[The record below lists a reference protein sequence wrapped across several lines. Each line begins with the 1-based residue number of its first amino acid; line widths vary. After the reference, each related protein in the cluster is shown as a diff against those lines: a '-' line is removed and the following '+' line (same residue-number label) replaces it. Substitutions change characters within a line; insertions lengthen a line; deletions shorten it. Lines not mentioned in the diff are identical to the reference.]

1 MSDHPHARGENTNAT
16 QSCTLTSG
24 PSPRTW
30 GEPWPGIPSRPPSR
44 TIPTHVGRTA
54 EIFSQ
59 PDRASDHPHA
69 RGENMARFGNRSALP
84 GPSPRTWGERRDSR
98 SRWSRNSDH
107 PHARGENPL
116 IMASAAVN
124 CGPSP
129 RTWGEHGQIW
139 EQVCAC
145 IFASPLI
152 SGVKQSLEL
161 AVSGGGGRSALRP
174 GGNSRACRVDR
185 PPALFSH
192 AEENPRPY
200 EPAYSSSTGD
210 GTGSGGPDRKLNSRR
225 VL

>member
-1 MSDHPHARGENTNAT
+1 MPVDARQLAKRRASALRQPAEE
-16 QSCTLTSG
+16 
-24 PSPRTW
+24 PRTAKS
-30 GEPWPGIPSRPPSR
+30 E
-44 TIPTHVGRTA
+44 
-54 EIFSQ
+54 
-59 PDRASDHPHA
+59 
-69 RGENMARFGNRSALP
+69 
-84 GPSPRTWGERRDSR
+84 
-98 SRWSRNSDH
+98 
-107 PHARGENPL
+107 
-116 IMASAAVN
+116 
-124 CGPSP
+124 
-129 RTWGEHGQIW
+129 
-139 EQVCAC
+139 VCAC

-200 EPAYSSSTGD
+200 EPAYSSSTGE

>member
-1 MSDHPHARGENTNAT
+1 MGFAP
-16 QSCTLTSG
+16 
-24 PSPRTW
+24 
-30 GEPWPGIPSRPPSR
+30 
-44 TIPTHVGRTA
+44 V
-54 EIFSQ
+54 
-59 PDRASDHPHA
+59 
-69 RGENMARFGNRSALP
+69 P
-84 GPSPRTWGERRDSR
+84 GPRSLAPSAHLPPGPNSESPTPVFPAGVHLLYMRMPDEEPH
-98 SRWSRNSDH
+98 RN
-107 PHARGENPL
+107 AKCAYL
-116 IMASAAVN
+116 
-124 CGPSP
+124 
-129 RTWGEHGQIW
+129 
-139 EQVCAC
+139 CAC

-200 EPAYSSSTGD
+200 EPAYSSSTGE

>member
-1 MSDHPHARGENTNAT
+1 MDASHT
-16 QSCTLTSG
+16 
-24 PSPRTW
+24 
-30 GEPWPGIPSRPPSR
+30 
-44 TIPTHVGRTA
+44 GRKAA
-54 EIFSQ
+54 E
-59 PDRASDHPHA
+59 
-69 RGENMARFGNRSALP
+69 
-84 GPSPRTWGERRDSR
+84 ERKVRV
-98 SRWSRNSDH
+98 
-107 PHARGENPL
+107 PL
-116 IMASAAVN
+116 RLYLCLYLCFA
-124 CGPSP
+124 
-129 RTWGEHGQIW
+129 
-139 EQVCAC
+139 AC